1 MNISGVMGKDG
12 QPHNNNNNNVV
23 GIGASRKQWHLNNLG
38 GRDNNPN
45 APDANEA
52 IDDVTS
58 DVILLECEKRLD
70 CLVVQIEHVLCRL
83 LSHPHLTA
91 GRISVKNVGGGRD
104 PDDVP
109 LCYSSQ
115 GGNENV
121 FFCTKLISSPRNG
134 LRAGCF

>member
-1 MNISGVMGKDG
+1 MGKDG

-121 FFCTKLISSPRNG
+121 FFCTKVTSSPRNG